1 MILTYIKVQIQL
13 ELYKIMECKDIVK
26 EWQEE
31 FPILSKYTPSTLF
44 AQAGIVLIGLRLDR
58 RWSDMYDEMER

>member
-1 MILTYIKVQIQL
+1 
-13 ELYKIMECKDIVK
+13 MEFKDIVK